1 MSPGGGWRYKTKK
14 KSVSNKKRTL
24 YVLLSLSSVCTGFL
38 FILPVKVYHTDNS
51 YNARGYGYNNCSHLY
66 SLSSFLFLT
75 SSKPAKRV
83 NITAI
88 ITEEITSIL
97 FISLN
102 TDDNNNAVIIYLA
115 MSISHLPNSFFIM
128 QRYEKNIEVYK
139 FV

>member
-1 MSPGGGWRYKTKK
+1 MYC
-14 KSVSNKKRTL
+14 
-24 YVLLSLSSVCTGFL
+24 LLSLSSVCTGFL

>member
-83 NITAI
+83 IPLATCPI
-88 ITEEITSIL
+88 PFSL
-97 FISLN
+97 CKDMKKISKY
-102 TDDNNNAVIIYLA
+102 T
-115 MSISHLPNSFFIM
+115 NSFEYFITLNAL
-128 QRYEKNIEVYK
+128 QS
-139 FV
+139 F